1 MDNNLLQARITDTI
15 DLAFT
20 TNKPKFLGFL
30 SLEEIAFVKSYLQR
44 RNANHSFFGGFD
56 EAERQMLCCFP
67 DWMENP
73 SFPIS
78 AITFTYRE
86 SDNLRHRD
94 FLGALMSL
102 GIKREIIGDI
112 LIEQGRAVAF
122 LKSDI
127 IDFLIDNISKVGN
140 FGVTLNHGFTYPLP
154 ERDALKQS
162 SLTVASAR
170 LDCVVSAL
178 AGCSRAKACEL
189 IESGMV
195 SLNSQIIEKTTKTIS
210 DGDVLSIRRKGKF
223 QIVSTQDRTKK
234 DRIILL
240 YKAY

>member
-20 TNKPKFLGFL
+20 TNKPKFFGFL
-30 SLEEIAFVKSYLQR
+30 SLEEVAFAKKILEK
-44 RNANHSFFGGFD
+44 RNVNYCFFGGFD
-56 EAERQMLCCFP
+56 DAQRQLLCCYP
-67 DWMENP
+67 DWVENL
-73 SFPIS
+73 SFPIE
-78 AITFTYRE
+78 ALTFTYRN

-94 FLGALMSL
+94 FLGALTSI
-102 GIKREIIGDI
+102 GIKRETIGDI

-122 LKSDI
+122 LKCEI
-127 IDFLIDNISKVGN
+127 TDFVIENISKVGN
-140 FGVTLNHGFTYPLP
+140 SGVTLNQGFTYPLP

-195 SLNSQIIEKTTKTIS
+195 SLDSQIIEKTTKTIS